1 MTAWV
6 QGLVDLLAQNPS
18 LAGVII
24 FFVAMTEALFVI
36 GLVIP
41 STVVL
46 VGAGTLVGL
55 GKLQFWPVFLLTV
68 LGAVAGDAISYWFGH
83 VYKGQ
88 IKTMWPFSRYPAV
101 IAKGEVFFS
110 KHGGKSVFIGR
121 FVPGVKAVVPGI
133 AGMMGMDAWHFT
145 WINVISAFAWAAA
158 HLFPAMLAGAALT
171 VLGAMSTRLMVAG
184 IIFLALILLIA
195 LATRWL
201 TNWFGP
207 HLTSFRQSLVARAPG
222 RRGRIPDWIAATL
235 DPSHPHATEMLVS
248 AGALLIALPLFFLL
262 LSEIGPNEQLVLSD
276 AAISN
281 FMGSLRTMA
290 TDRVMIFFTLLG
302 DTRVTLPVALAA
314 GAWLA
319 WRRAWH
325 PLLGLAIATSSA
337 VLFVPLMKYAMQ
349 RTRPIDLYAGVDS
362 FSFPS
367 GHATINAVFYGII
380 AYLIAQDLP
389 KWGKVFIYS
398 IFAFLVAMICLSR
411 IYLGAHWPSDVI
423 GGLLFA
429 AAVAACYALFTGGR
443 PHEIGSLKFA
453 AFTMGVFLVAAS
465 INVRQGLDRAVVSYT
480 PRIEIT
486 PIDGA
491 AWEAGLWKNLPARR
505 IDLGGETEEPMT
517 LQWSG
522 TDNAIRNELVS
533 NGWSPTVPL
542 SLLSLGNMLTPQ
554 TDPRQ
559 LPVLPTLNDGN
570 SPSITMTKL
579 DSSPN
584 TPKRLVLRLWPT
596 IKRVAGGSAASRIF
610 VGSIVREQ
618 IINLRGGVSLPKVD
632 ENFTPDRLL
641 LQSLAPFG
649 LIVERPGEVATA
661 SRILPILI
669 AQSR

>member
-83 VYKGQ
+83 VYKGH

-101 IAKGEVFFS
+101 IAKGEIFFS

-145 WINVISAFAWAAA
+145 VINVISAFAWAAA

-184 IIFLALILLIA
+184 IIFLALILFIA
-195 LATRWL
+195 LATRWF

-207 HLTSFRQSLVARAPG
+207 HLTSFRQSLVARASR
-222 RRGRIPDWIAATL
+222 RRGKIPDWIAATL

-262 LSEIGPNEQLVLSD
+262 VSEIGPNEQLVLSD

-281 FMGSLRTMA
+281 FTGSLRTMA

-314 GAWLA
+314 VAWLA

-325 PLLGLAIATSSA
+325 PLVGLVIATSSA
-337 VLFVPLMKYAMQ
+337 VLFVPLMKYTMQ
-349 RTRPIDLYAGVDS
+349 RTRPIDLYAGVDG

-367 GHATINAVFYGII
+367 GHATINAVFYGIV
-380 AYLIAQDLP
+380 AYLIAQELP
-389 KWGKVFIYS
+389 KWGKVLIYS
-398 IFAFLVAMICLSR
+398 VFAFLVAMICLSR
-411 IYLGAHWPSDVI
+411 IYLGAHWPSDVA

-443 PHEIGSLKFA
+443 PHEIGGLKFA

-465 INVRQGLDRAVVSYT
+465 INVRQGFDRAVVSYA
-480 PRIEIT
+480 PRLDIT

-491 AWEAGLWKNLPARR
+491 AWKSGLWKNLPARR
-505 IDLGGETEEPMT
+505 IDLVGETEEPIT

-522 TDNAIRNELVS
+522 TANAIGNELVS
-533 NGWSPTVPL
+533 SGWSPAVPV
-542 SLLSLGNMLTPQ
+542 SLKSLGSMLTPQ
-554 TDPRQ
+554 IDPRQ
-559 LPVLPTLNDGN
+559 LPTLPTLNDGN

-579 DSSPN
+579 GPPQN
-584 TPKRLVLRLWPT
+584 TPERLVLRLWPT
-596 IKRVAGGSAASRIF
+596 LKRVTGGSADSRIL
-610 VGSIVREQ
+610 VGSIVKER
-618 IINLRGGVSLPKVD
+618 IVSLLGGVSLAKID

-641 LQSLAPFG
+641 LQSLAPSG
-649 LIVERPGEVATA
+649 LIVERPGEITTA
-661 SRILPILI
+661 SRILPVLV

>member
-83 VYKGQ
+83 VYKGH
-88 IKTMWPFSRYPAV
+88 IKSMWPFSRYPEA
-101 IAKGEVFFS
+101 IAKGEIFFG

-145 WINVISAFAWAAA
+145 LINVTSAFAWAAA

-171 VLGAMSTRLMVAG
+171 VLGTISTRLMVAG
-184 IIFLALILLIA
+184 IILLALILFIA
-195 LATRWL
+195 LAARWFTGWL
-201 TNWFGP
+201 AP
-207 HLTSFRQSLVARAPG
+207 HLTGFRQSLVVRAS
-222 RRGRIPDWIAATL
+222 RRGGKFADWIAATL
-235 DPSHPHATEMLVS
+235 DPSHPHATEMLIS

-262 LSEIGPNEQLVLSD
+262 LSEIGPNEQMVLSD

-302 DTRVTLPVALAA
+302 DTQVTLPVALAA
-314 GAWLA
+314 GTWLA
-319 WRRAWH
+319 WQRAWH
-325 PLLGLAIATSSA
+325 PLVGLAIATSSA
-337 VLFVPLMKYAMQ
+337 VLFVPLMKNAMQ

-380 AYLIAQDLP
+380 AYLIAQELP
-389 KWGKVFIYS
+389 KWGKVLIYS

-411 IYLGAHWPSDVI
+411 IYLGAHWPSDVA

-443 PHEIGSLKFA
+443 SHEIGSLKFA
-453 AFTMGVFLVAAS
+453 ALTMGVFLVAAS
-465 INVRQGLDRAVVSYT
+465 VNVRQGFDQAVVSYA
-480 PRIEIT
+480 PNLVIT
-486 PIDGA
+486 TIDGA
-491 AWEAGLWKNLPARR
+491 AWESGLWKNLPARR
-505 IDLGGETEEPMT
+505 IDLVGETEEPMT

-522 TDNAIRNELVS
+522 TANAIGKELAS
-533 NGWSPTVPL
+533 RGWSPAVPVGL
-542 SLLSLGNMLTPQ
+542 MSLGNMLTSQ
-554 TDPRQ
+554 IDPRQ
-559 LPVLPTLNDGN
+559 LPTLPSLNDGN

-579 DSSPN
+579 GPSPN
-584 TPKRLVLRLWPT
+584 TPERLVLRLWPT
-596 IKRVAGGSAASRIF
+596 MKRVAGGSADSRIF
-610 VGSIVREQ
+610 IGSIVKER
-618 IINLRGGVSLPKVD
+618 IVSLRGGVSLPKID
-632 ENFTPDRLL
+632 ENFTPDILL
-641 LQSLAPFG
+641 LQSLAPLG
-649 LIVERPGEVATA
+649 GIVERPGDIATA
-661 SRILPILI
+661 SRILPVLV
-669 AQSR
+669 ARSR